1 MPRLVVFV
9 ALAFVYSL
17 YAQSTRLEF
26 EVASIKPSPPPDGR
40 GRTVGCIG
48 GPGNGDPGLLT
59 CRNMNLANLVST
71 AYKLSYYQLSAPDW
85 MKDPF
90 ATFDLSARVPEGAT
104 RDDLNTMMQ
113 NLLADRFKL
122 VVHRESREIQQYDLV
137 VAKNGPKF
145 KEAPPPAPQP
155 DAAGDAK
162 KGPAAPVK
170 LGDDGYPVIPGGAG
184 GAFMQGRARIYFPQM
199 TMQLLAG
206 QLSGQLGKPV
216 TDATGLKG
224 KYAIGMF
231 WSTDD
236 AARAAAP
243 GPGGVPVAS
252 DPAPTLMEALQD
264 QLGLRLESKKGWVE
278 FVVVDHA
285 EKTPTEN

>member
-1 MPRLVVFV
+1 MPRRVVFL
-9 ALAFVYSL
+9 ALALVYSIH
-17 YAQSTRLEF
+17 AQSTTRLEF

-90 ATFDLSARVPEGAT
+90 ATFDLNARVPEGAT
-104 RDDLNTMMQ
+104 KDELKVMMQ

-122 VVHRESREIQQYDLV
+122 VVHRESREIQEYDLV

-145 KEAPPPAPQP
+145 KEAQPPAPKP
-155 DAAGDAK
+155 DPAGDAK
-162 KGPAAPVK
+162 KGPSGPMK
-170 LGDDGYPVIPGGAG
+170 LGDDGYPVIPGGTG

-199 TMQLLAG
+199 TMALLAG

-224 KYAIGMF
+224 KYDIGMY
-231 WSTDD
+231 WVADGAPT
-236 AARAAAP
+236 AAP
-243 GPGGVPVAS
+243 DPGVPTAP

-264 QLGLRLESKKGWVE
+264 QLGLRLQSKKGTVE
-278 FVVVDHA
+278 FVVVDRA
-285 EKTPTEN
+285 ERVPSEN

>member
-9 ALAFVYSL
+9 ALAFVYPL
-17 YAQSTRLEF
+17 HAQSTRLEF
-26 EVASIKPSPPPDGR
+26 EVASIKPSPPPDGQ

-90 ATFDLSARVPEGAT
+90 ATFDLNARVPEGAT
-104 RDDLNTMMQ
+104 KDDFNVMMQ

-122 VVHRESREIQQYDLV
+122 VVHRETREIQQYDLV

-145 KEAPPPAPQP
+145 KESPPPAPKADP
-155 DAAGDAK
+155 AGDAK
-162 KGPAAPVK
+162 KGPAGPVK
-170 LGDDGYPVIPGGAG
+170 LGNDGYPVIPGGAG

-199 TMQLLAG
+199 TMQLLAA

-231 WSTDD
+231 WASDN
-236 AARAAAP
+236 AAGAAP
-243 GPGGVPVAS
+243 DPGGVPTAS
-252 DPAPTLMEALQD
+252 DPAPTLMQALQD
-264 QLGLRLESKKGWVE
+264 QLGLRLESKKGPVE

-285 EKTPTEN
+285 EKAPTEN